1 MKKINIEIIAFAKA
15 WFKEMKTTKINV
27 LKVCLESVWNI
38 KPTIVEKSDYN
49 DFFTLNP
56 QSEVLMEVGEL
67 KFIKNGEELIIFELV

>member
-1 MKKINIEIIAFAKA
+1 MTEIDIEIIAFAKS
-15 WFKEMKTTKINV
+15 WFKEMNTKKINV
-27 LKVCLESVWNI
+27 LKLVLERVFKK
-38 KPTIVEKSDYN
+38 KPISVEKSDYN

>member
-1 MKKINIEIIAFAKA
+1 MSDRDNNVIDFAKA
-15 WFKEMKTTKINV
+15 WFKEMNTKKINV
-27 LKVCLESVWNI
+27 LKLVLERVFKK
-38 KPTIVEKSDYN
+38 KPISVEKSDYN

>member
-27 LKVCLESVWNI
+27 LKVCLESVWNV

>member
-1 MKKINIEIIAFAKA
+1 MSDRDNNVIAFAKA
-15 WFKEMKTTKINV
+15 WFKEMNTKKINV
-27 LKVCLESVWNI
+27 LKLVLERVFKK
-38 KPTIVEKSDYN
+38 KPISVEKSDYN

>member
-1 MKKINIEIIAFAKA
+1 MTAIDIEIIAFATA
-15 WFKEMKTTKINV
+15 WFKEMKPTKINV
-27 LKVCLESVWNI
+27 LKVCLESVWNG

-56 QSEVLMEVGEL
+56 QSEVLMEVGEV

>member
-1 MKKINIEIIAFAKA
+1 MSTIDIEIIAFAKA

-27 LKVCLESVWNI
+27 LKVCLESVWNV

-56 QSEVLMEVGEL
+56 QSEVLMEVVEL
-67 KFIKNGEELIIFELV
+67 KFIKNGDELIIFELV

>member
-1 MKKINIEIIAFAKA
+1 MTAIDIEIIAFAKA
-15 WFKEMKTTKINV
+15 WFKEMKATKINV
-27 LKVCLESVWNI
+27 LKVCLESVWNV

>member
-1 MKKINIEIIAFAKA
+1 MTAIDIEIIAFAKA

-27 LKVCLESVWNI
+27 LKVCLESVWNV

-49 DFFTLNP
+49 DFFTLNQ

>member
-1 MKKINIEIIAFAKA
+1 MIERYNDVIAFAKA
-15 WFKEMKTTKINV
+15 WFKEMKATKINV
-27 LKVCLESVWNI
+27 LKVCLESVWNV
-38 KPTIVEKSDYN
+38 KPTIVEKSDCN

>member
-1 MKKINIEIIAFAKA
+1 MTAIDIEIIAFAKA

-27 LKVCLESVWNI
+27 LKACLESVWNV

-67 KFIKNGEELIIFELV
+67 KFINNGEELIIFELV

>member
-1 MKKINIEIIAFAKA
+1 MKEINIEIIAFAKA

-27 LKVCLESVWNI
+27 LKACLESVWNV